1 MKTTISDGICHQLVE
16 DIITG
21 RISPGQKLEEQTIAK
36 RFDVSRTPVRDAFRQ
51 LVGTGLATSRP
62 HHGVTVANLR
72 LDQINDMYEGLGE
85 LEALCCRYCA
95 LRMSVLE
102 RKQLEEIHKESRPDS
117 KANNLEDY
125 SEHNERFHRSIY
137 EGSHNETLAE
147 MAMTL
152 RRKLAPFRRP
162 VFFHGAD
169 RIVKSFEEHQAIVD
183 AILASDAETAFQSML
198 SHVANSSLNIIS
210 YFKESRS

>member
-1 MKTTISDGICHQLVE
+1 MNTTISDGICHQLVE

-21 RISPGQKLEEQTIAK
+21 RISPGQKLEEQTIAR

-62 HHGVTVANLR
+62 HRGVTVANLR

-85 LEALCCRYCA
+85 LEALCCRYSA

-102 RKQLEEIHKESRPDS
+102 RRQLEEIHKESRPDS
-117 KANNLEDY
+117 NAKNLEGY
-125 SEHNERFHRSIY
+125 SEHNERFHSSIY
-137 EGSHNETLAE
+137 EGSHNQTLAE
-147 MAMTL
+147 MTMTL

-162 VFFHGAD
+162 VFFHGAE

-198 SHVANSSLNIIS
+198 SHVANSSLNVIS
-210 YFKESRS
+210 YFKESR

>member
-1 MKTTISDGICHQLVE
+1 MNTTISESICHQLVE

-21 RISPGQKLEEQTIAK
+21 KIPPGQKLEEQLIAK
-36 RFDVSRTPVRDAFRQ
+36 QFNVSRTPVRDAFRQ

-62 HHGVTVANLR
+62 HRGVMVANLR

-85 LEALCCRYCA
+85 LEALCCRYSA

-102 RKQLEEIHKESRPDS
+102 RKQLEVIHQDSRPDES
-117 KANNLEDY
+117 NKNLEGY
-125 SEHNERFHRSIY
+125 SEFNERFHRTIY

-147 MAMTL
+147 MTMTL

-162 VFFHGAD
+162 VFFHGEE
-169 RIVKSFEEHQAIVD
+169 RIVQSHGEHQLIVD
-183 AILASDAETAFQSML
+183 AILASDAEAAFQAML
-198 SHVANSSLNIIS
+198 SHVASSSLNVIS
-210 YFKESRS
+210 YVKETR